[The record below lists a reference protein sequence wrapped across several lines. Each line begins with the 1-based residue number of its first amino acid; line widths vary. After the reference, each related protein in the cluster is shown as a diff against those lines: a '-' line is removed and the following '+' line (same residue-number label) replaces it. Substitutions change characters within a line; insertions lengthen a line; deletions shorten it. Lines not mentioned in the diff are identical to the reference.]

1 MTNQADWRTSPPRAR
16 KFQQIAA
23 GKTPGSL
30 LDTEEISGST
40 LARWE
45 KQGWIEDRGERRFAF
60 VTLTIKGY
68 RAA

>member
-1 MTNQADWRTSPPRAR
+1 MN

-23 GKTPGSL
+23 GKTPGAL
-30 LDTEEISGST
+30 LDTEEISRST
-40 LARWE
+40 LYRWE
-45 KQGWIEDRGERRFAF
+45 RQGWIEDRGQNRFAF